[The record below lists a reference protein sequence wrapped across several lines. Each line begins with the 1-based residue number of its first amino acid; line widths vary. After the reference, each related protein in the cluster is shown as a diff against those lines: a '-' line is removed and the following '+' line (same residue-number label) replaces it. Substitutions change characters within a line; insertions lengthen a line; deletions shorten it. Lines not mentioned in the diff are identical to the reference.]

1 MPTYRN
7 RTVLEIG
14 RGLRAFLELSAGLVR
29 GEVPDPEQANR
40 QLKQAH
46 GRVEQ
51 LQKQLANR
59 TSQLRQVRKQ
69 LADKDQLQKQ
79 LANRT
84 SQLQQAQKQL
94 ADKDRQLE
102 WWRKRSSETDIESG
116 SIRPEN
122 VVWIFGAPRTGS
134 TWLSDMM
141 EEGENQTVW
150 REPTVGALFG
160 NPYYVQGSEAL
171 REVRYK
177 NKHFILGRHREAW
190 LRAVRFTVLD
200 GAAARFPNATED
212 GYLIIKE
219 PNGSMG
225 APLLMEALPESRM
238 ILLVRDPRDAVASAL
253 DSRRKDGWWSN
264 KEDSSTALEARPDT
278 FVEGLAKTHA
288 LHMGNAKKAYEAH
301 RGRKVLVRYEN
312 LRSETLG
319 EMERIY
325 STLGIA
331 VDEEELAQIVEKHSW
346 ETVPEEQKGE
356 GKFYRKA
363 SPGSWKED
371 LTPQQVEIVERI
383 TAPLLKEFYS

>member
-1 MPTYRN
+1 MPTYRH

-14 RGLRAFLELSAGLVR
+14 RGLRAFLNLYAGLVR
-29 GEVPDPEQANR
+29 GEVPDPER
-40 QLKQAH
+40 QLAQA
-46 GRVEQ
+46 RNQ
-51 LQKQLANR
+51 IKRL
-59 TSQLRQVRKQ
+59 RKQ
-69 LADKDQLQKQ
+69 LSRKDGRP
-79 LANRT
+79 AR
-84 SQLQQAQKQL
+84 SQGGLVDSDTEAGAIK
-94 ADKDRQLE
+94 A
-102 WWRKRSSETDIESG
+102 
-116 SIRPEN
+116 EN

-150 REPTVGALFG
+150 REPLVGVLFG
-160 NPYYVQGSEAL
+160 NPYYLQGTEAQ
-171 REVRYK
+171 REARYK

-212 GYLIIKE
+212 GGYLIIKE

-253 DSRRKDGWWSN
+253 DSAREGGWWSN
-264 KEDSSTALEARPDT
+264 QAGRNLTVEDRPAIP
-278 FVEGLAKTHA
+278 VEGLAKTYV
-288 LHMGNAKKAYEAH
+288 LHVGNAKKAYEAH
-301 RGRKVLVRYEN
+301 RGLKVLVRYED
-312 LRSETLG
+312 LRSHTLG

-331 VDEEELAQIVEKHSW
+331 VDKEELAQLVQKHSW
-346 ETVPEEQKGE
+346 ENIPEEDKGQ

-383 TAPLLKEFYS
+383 TAPLLKEFYPSV